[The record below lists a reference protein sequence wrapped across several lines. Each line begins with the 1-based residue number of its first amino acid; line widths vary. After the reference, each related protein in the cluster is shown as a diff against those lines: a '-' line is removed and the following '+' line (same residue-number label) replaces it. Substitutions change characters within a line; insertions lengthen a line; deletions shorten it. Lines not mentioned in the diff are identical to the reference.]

1 MFRIRRIYDDL
12 RPVNQAAFSQLRQI
26 LREQFPLLAQ
36 RDIDK
41 IPELLHNPRKQGFRS
56 VLYVAEDGRQRVQG
70 FALLSHE
77 ANLTFCFLDYIFA
90 AKCTTGGGIGT
101 AYETPLKPDD
111 DNPPYLVFDPLGQP
125 EPLPGSAARPSF
137 GRFWSGA
144 TAICARRNILPSS
157 LILSRRGRLLCAR
170 HVAAKKQSLK
180 RVPAPPATN
189 GLRWW

>member
-12 RPVNQAAFSQLRQI
+12 RPVNQAAFSQIRQI

-77 ANLTFCFLDYIFA
+77 ADLKFCFLDYINA
-90 AKCTTGGGIGT
+90 WKATK
-101 AYETPLKPDD
+101 
-111 DNPPYLVFDPLGQP
+111 
-125 EPLPGSAARPSF
+125 
-137 GRFWSGA
+137 GA
-144 TAICARRNILPSS
+144 VDCA
-157 LILSRRGRLLCAR
+157 
-170 HVAAKKQSLK
+170 
-180 RVPAPPATN
+180 
-189 GLRWW
+189 